1 MKAAV
6 LLIALALTGCASE
19 PVVVDRVVNQSIPVK
34 CKAVKPVRPVMPTE
48 VLAAEANEYE
58 VVRAAL
64 AEIDVREGYE
74 GLLVAALDQCLR
86 EPTGAARA
94 AGQAPRA
101 SSAAE

>member
-1 MKAAV
+1 MKRV
-6 LLIALALTGCASE
+6 LLGTLVLCLAGCASE
-19 PVVVDRVVNQSIPVK
+19 PVVVDRVVKTAIPVK
-34 CKAVKPVRPVMPTE
+34 CDADKPVRPVMPTE

-94 AGQAPRA
+94 AGQAA
-101 SSAAE
+101 KSAAE